1 MSDIWSSLHHGQVFL
16 SRRCHIAKVLGN
28 IEGLK
33 ASELKGLQRLYGRR
47 YPVQGGYSIEQAR
60 ELAALSRVTGRQ
72 IALLLDRQGR
82 PEMVIAGE
90 PSSIFI
96 PELSRT
102 RQTQGRLRGLRIL
115 HTHLSDELL
124 SQEDLMDMLFLRLDS
139 FSVLTVNQYGE
150 PLRFQTAHLLPPNPE
165 NDPYRIFDPVAW
177 DRVDIDFAAQTLAL
191 EEELARTVEA
201 VRETGPS
208 QGAVASGTGRAQR
221 AVLVSVSTQPRVI
234 QEQCIEELKELA
246 RSAGVECAGTMIQR
260 VQSMNPRH
268 ILGKGKLAE
277 LEVLALRGNAD
288 LIVFDDELLPAQ
300 LAYLADITERKVLD
314 RTQLILDVF
323 AQRASTKAGKLQV
336 EMAQLKYA
344 LPRLAGSG
352 RNRAFDRLAGGI
364 GGRGPGETKLE
375 TDRRKIRDRIARIK
389 GELDALRRQRAFVR
403 ARRAKTGIPL
413 ASLVGYTNAGKSTL
427 LNVLTKSEVLAAD
440 KLFATLDTTTRRLR
454 VPDEREVILADTVGF
469 IRKLPK
475 ELKEAF
481 RATLEELEAADL
493 FIHVAD
499 ASHPDL
505 DRQIAAVSTILD
517 DLELGNVPT
526 ILVLNK
532 WDRVAEEEKEGIL
545 ERYPGSQLVSA
556 LRGENLDGL
565 AQAIASRID
574 WENAGTDFSD
584 GEENRMNPGQINDDE
599 CGEHTA

>member
-1 MSDIWSSLHHGQVFL
+1 M
-16 SRRCHIAKVLGN
+16 LGN
-28 IEGLK
+28 TEGLK

-47 YPVQGGYSIEQAR
+47 YPVRGGYSVEQAR

-96 PELSRT
+96 PELSRA
-102 RQTQGRLRGLRIL
+102 RQSQGRLRGLRVL

-139 FSVLTVNQYGE
+139 FSVLTVGPHGE

-165 NDPYRIFDPVAW
+165 NELYRISEPMAW
-177 DRVDIDFAAQTLAL
+177 ERVDIDFTAQTMAL
-191 EEELARTVEA
+191 EEELSRTVEA
-201 VRETGPS
+201 VRETGAA
-208 QGAVASGTGRAQR
+208 QGATLSGAGRQQR
-221 AVLVSVSTQPRVI
+221 AVLVGVGIEPRAV
-234 QEQCIEELKELA
+234 QEQHLEELKELA

-260 VQSMNPRH
+260 VQAINPRH

-300 LAYLADITERKVLD
+300 LANLAEITERKVLD

-427 LNVLTKSEVLAAD
+427 LNALTQSEVLAAD

-454 VPDEREVILADTVGF
+454 VPEEREVILADTVGF

-481 RATLEELEAADL
+481 RATLEELAAADI

-499 ASHPDL
+499 AAHPDL
-505 DRQIAAVSTILD
+505 DRQISAVTAIIEE
-517 DLELGNVPT
+517 LELGNVPS

-532 WDRVAEEEKEGIL
+532 WDKAPEESREGIL
-545 ERYPGSQLVSA
+545 ARYPGAYPVSA
-556 LRGENLDGL
+556 LKGENLDSL
-565 AQAIASRID
+565 AQAVAARID
-574 WENAGTDFSD
+574 WERAGTDMAEK
-584 GEENRMNPGQINDDE
+584 GM
-599 CGEHTA
+599 

>member
-1 MSDIWSSLHHGQVFL
+1 M
-16 SRRCHIAKVLGN
+16 LGN
-28 IEGLK
+28 TEGLK

-47 YPVQGGYSIEQAR
+47 YPVLGGYSAEQAR
-60 ELAALSRVTGRQ
+60 ELAALSRVMGRQ

-82 PEMVIAGE
+82 PEIVIAGE

-96 PELSRT
+96 PELPRA
-102 RQTQGRLRGLRIL
+102 RQSQGRLRGLRLL
-115 HTHLSDELL
+115 HTHLSEELL

-139 FSVLTVNQYGE
+139 FSVLTVSQYGE
-150 PLRFQTAHLLPPNPE
+150 PVRFQTAHLLPPNPDNE
-165 NDPYRIFDPVAW
+165 PYRIFAPMPW
-177 DRVDIDFAAQTLAL
+177 DRVDIDFAAQTTAL
-191 EEELARTVEA
+191 EEELSRTVEA
-201 VRETGPS
+201 VRETGP
-208 QGAVASGTGRAQR
+208 AKGTTLTGPGRVQR
-221 AVLVSVSTQPRVI
+221 AILVSVGMEPRPI
-234 QEQCIEELKELA
+234 QEQYLEELKELA
-246 RSAGVECAGTMIQR
+246 HSAGVECAGTMIQR
-260 VQSMNPRH
+260 VQSMNPRC

-277 LEVLALRGNAD
+277 LEVLALQGNAD

-300 LAYLADITERKVLD
+300 LANLAEITERKVLD

-389 GELDALRRQRAFVR
+389 NELETLRRQRAFVR

-427 LNVLTKSEVLAAD
+427 LNALTKSEVLAAD

-454 VPDEREVILADTVGF
+454 IPEEREVILADTVGF

-499 ASHPDL
+499 AAHPDL
-505 DRQIAAVSTILD
+505 DRQIAAVTAILE
-517 DLELGNVPT
+517 DLELGNVPCV
-526 ILVLNK
+526 LVLNK
-532 WDRVAEEEKEGIL
+532 WDKVPEDTRERIL
-545 ERYPGSQLVSA
+545 EQYPGAQTISA
-556 LRGENLDGL
+556 LNGNNLGTL
-565 AQAIASRID
+565 AQVVASRID
-574 WENAGTDFSD
+574 WENAG
-584 GEENRMNPGQINDDE
+584 ERALLNQDE
-599 CGEHTA
+599 AE